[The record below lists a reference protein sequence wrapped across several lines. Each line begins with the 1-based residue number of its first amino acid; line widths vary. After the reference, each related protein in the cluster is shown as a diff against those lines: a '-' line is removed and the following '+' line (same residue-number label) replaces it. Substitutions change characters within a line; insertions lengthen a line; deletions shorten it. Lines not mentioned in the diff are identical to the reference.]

1 MTFKRKLGIAAAAL
15 VATVTFVLWP
25 RPRYTYQGKTVE
37 EWFEVYLKEVPNPG
51 SNLFA
56 STVVRLRGPST
67 SEAAF
72 KAMGTNAWPFLA
84 TAVNQRADKSWV
96 DRARSML
103 PKSIRSMSRRKRA
116 WACACLLQCSR
127 TEPPRAMLTSLL
139 SPSLARSNDFF
150 VQLMLK
156 PIHHLPSDSTS
167 QYQQAVTTPP
177 P

>member
-1 MTFKRKLGIAAAAL
+1 LAFTLR
-15 VATVTFVLWP
+15 P

-51 SNLFA
+51 SRLFA
-56 STVVRLRGPST
+56 STVVIHTRGPST

-103 PKSIRSMSRRKRA
+103 PKSIRSMSREKRA
-116 WACACLLQCSR
+116 WACVC
-127 TEPPRAMLTSLL
+127 
-139 SPSLARSNDFF
+139 
-150 VQLMLK
+150 
-156 PIHHLPSDSTS
+156 
-167 QYQQAVTTPP
+167 
-177 P
+177 